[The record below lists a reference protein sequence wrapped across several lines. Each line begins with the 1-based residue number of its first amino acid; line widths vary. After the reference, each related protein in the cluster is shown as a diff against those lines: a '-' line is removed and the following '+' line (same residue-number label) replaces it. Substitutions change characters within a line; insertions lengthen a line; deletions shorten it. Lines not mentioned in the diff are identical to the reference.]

1 VKSDWKKHDFHLIKQ
16 DPDFDLAFFL
26 PPSEPRVSRDEA
38 IRTFIRDWTA
48 DSSRK
53 PFSGFNPQVYAELAM
68 SQQELE
74 KRNPLAHFIEKG
86 KPRGPWIIPL
96 IRDTA
101 RTPRATQL
109 RTAMHVHAYYPEF
122 IEELLRCIEGNISR
136 CDLFVTTSR
145 TEDLENLKRS
155 LSSYNRGQVRIS
167 VVPNRGRD
175 IGPFL
180 TEYDW
185 LDDKYDLLGHL
196 HCKKTPHLDAEFG
209 QTWRR
214 FLWRNLIGE
223 GRPMMDVIAKCFE
236 DDSELGLVFPD
247 DPNIFGWMTNKEPVA
262 GLAKKMKLT
271 IDLPRAFDFPVGT
284 MFWCRPAALRPL
296 FDLGLTWNQYPLE
309 PIPSDGTILHAI
321 ERLIPFIARHEG
333 YRVAATNVGGVTRGS
348 RGGFQ

>member
-1 VKSDWKKHDFHLIKQ
+1 MRSIAVRDGCDPVRFRKTIARIVDATRPRDSEVMVPPTSRTVAVKSDWKKHDFHLIKQ

-101 RTPRATQL
+101 RTAVQHSL

-145 TEDLENLKRS
+145 TEDLRK
-155 LSSYNRGQVRIS
+155 
-167 VVPNRGRD
+167 P
-175 IGPFL
+175 
-180 TEYDW
+180 
-185 LDDKYDLLGHL
+185 
-196 HCKKTPHLDAEFG
+196 
-209 QTWRR
+209 
-214 FLWRNLIGE
+214 
-223 GRPMMDVIAKCFE
+223 
-236 DDSELGLVFPD
+236 
-247 DPNIFGWMTNKEPVA
+247 
-262 GLAKKMKLT
+262 
-271 IDLPRAFDFPVGT
+271 
-284 MFWCRPAALRPL
+284 
-296 FDLGLTWNQYPLE
+296 
-309 PIPSDGTILHAI
+309 
-321 ERLIPFIARHEG
+321 
-333 YRVAATNVGGVTRGS
+333 
-348 RGGFQ
+348 